1 MCDSGKDTKKIRCV
15 IERRPAT
22 GNDSCTWPLNAIAI
36 SDLFDGAE
44 PGELVTLE
52 YSEMTQAELDALP
65 EFEGW

>member
-1 MCDSGKDTKKIRCV
+1 MCDSGRDTKKIPCV

-22 GNDSCTWPLNAIAI
+22 GNDSCTWSLSGIDI

-44 PGELVTLE
+44 PGEIVTLE
-52 YSEMTQAELDALP
+52 YCEMTQEELDAMP